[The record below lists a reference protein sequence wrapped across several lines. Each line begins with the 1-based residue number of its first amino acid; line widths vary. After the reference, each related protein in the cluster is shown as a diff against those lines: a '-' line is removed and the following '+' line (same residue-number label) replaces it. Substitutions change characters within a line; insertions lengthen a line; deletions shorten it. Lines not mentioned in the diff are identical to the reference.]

1 MTQQLIAL
9 AVLVEDPGSA
19 AAPNNFF
26 CLWTP
31 THVMVKTHTHTPSK
45 TKMVVK
51 NYNKKAHSAQC
62 STKHAFSTLM
72 LGKIQNIPLKIHNVL
87 YLITV
92 FKSLCVKTKFH

>member
-31 THVMVKTHTHTPSK
+31 THVMVKTHTHPF
-45 TKMVVK
+45 K
-51 NYNKKAHSAQC
+51 N
-62 STKHAFSTLM
+62 
-72 LGKIQNIPLKIHNVL
+72 QNG
-87 YLITV
+87 
-92 FKSLCVKTKFH
+92 C